1 MRAGSGRVL
10 PGSGHRR
17 GSFRKRDRGDRRRRC
32 AGRRAHYR
40 DQLRNYAE
48 NLRSAFREVE
58 RAEEQARR
66 LVELEQR
73 LWFADLPD
81 PLGYRHA
88 VWSARPLIE
97 DEPFLLLLGDH
108 LDMSSEPR
116 RFGQQLLDLAA
127 AEDCAVSAVGATRE
141 HLIHRYGTLPG
152 MRLSDRP
159 DVYAIEEIK
168 DVKDGGGH
176 GQEDVFPVAQF
187 EKLWGDQTSLPDL
200 PRASWPSIA
209 RAATSSRTRPSSTA
223 GPTTATPHPSDR
235 PASSPCDRID
245 PATPSRD
252 HR

>member
-1 MRAGSGRVL
+1 M
-10 PGSGHRR
+10 
-17 GSFRKRDRGDRRRRC
+17 
-32 AGRRAHYR
+32 
-40 DQLRNYAE
+40 
-48 NLRSAFREVE
+48 E

-116 RFGQQLLDLAA
+116 RFGRQLLDLAA

-187 EKLWGDQTSLPDL
+187 EKLRGDQTSLPDL
-200 PRASWPSIA
+200 PRVLAVDGARGHQLKDATRLGGWANDGDAASV
-209 RAATSSRTRPSSTA
+209 
-223 GPTTATPHPSDR
+223 G
-235 PASSPCDRID
+235 SPREF
-245 PATPSRD
+245 SL
-252 HR
+252 